1 MNINT
6 SDTYL
11 RKFIPEDLP
20 VMSKIYA
27 DEDVMKYIGR
37 GGAVDERATEQMLK
51 AFMNS
56 YERNGFGIWACVDK
70 QSGKIIGHCGF
81 NVLPVTGD
89 IEIAYLLDKPYWGK
103 GIATS
108 IALESLQYGFDELK
122 LNKIVAL
129 AYPQNIASIRVIEKL
144 GMNHE
149 GIKEFFGMGF
159 SFFSKQSSL
168 EKNES
173 DNLV

>member
-1 MNINT
+1 MNIKT
-6 SDTYL
+6 SDTFL
-11 RKFIPEDLP
+11 RKFTPEDLP
-20 VMSKIYA
+20 VMSRIYA
-27 DEDVMKYIGR
+27 DEVVMKYIGR

-51 AFMNS
+51 AFMKS
-56 YERNGFGIWACVDK
+56 YEMNGFGIWACVDRM
-70 QSGKIIGHCGF
+70 SGKIIGHCGF

-108 IALESLQYGFDELK
+108 IALETLQYGFNELK

-149 GIKEFFGMGF
+149 GIKEFFGIGF
-159 SFFSKQSSL
+159 SFFSKQNSL

-173 DNLV
+173 DSSV

>member
-6 SDTYL
+6 SYTYL

-27 DEDVMKYIGR
+27 GEDVMKYIGR

-51 AFMNS
+51 AFMKS
-56 YERNGFGIWACVDK
+56 YEMNGFGIWACVNK
-70 QSGKIIGHCGF
+70 MSGNIIGHCGF
-81 NVLPVTGD
+81 NVLPVSGD

-108 IALESLQYGFDELK
+108 IALETLQYGFDELK

-144 GMNHE
+144 GMNYE
-149 GIKEFFGMGF
+149 GIKEFFGIGF
-159 SFFSKQSSL
+159 SFFSKQNPV
-168 EKNES
+168 EIE
-173 DNLV
+173 